1 MATAITSERVVNGSY
16 GELWLDGEKMA
27 EVYGLDAQ
35 MEVMKAEVPMCG
47 MNGGVGKKYTGWN
60 GTGSLRFNKVSSTF
74 STSELEVNNRCSP
87 AVSNSG

>member
-1 MATAITSERVVNGSY
+1 MATAITSDRVVNGSY

-47 MNGGVGKKYTGWN
+47 INGGIGEKYTGWN
-60 GTGSLRFNKVSSTF
+60 GTGSLGLIKFLQLLQRDKQKP
-74 STSELEVNNRCSP
+74 LKKGYR
-87 AVSNSG
+87 

>member
-47 MNGGVGKKYTGWN
+47 MNDIPGHGI
-60 GTGSLRFNKVSSTF
+60 SLMMCLSQ
-74 STSELEVNNRCSP
+74 LAAASP
-87 AVSNSG
+87 AWP